1 MEIIF
6 IEKKKTRTVTVYKP
20 VIKSWSNKI
29 EIDKETH
36 YYHVTETA
44 WDIIREKTKSKCKC
58 YATRIEEK
66 DDELLVFLSVQY
78 KEQQKEEKPSE

>member
-6 IEKKKTRTVTVYKP
+6 TEKKKTRTVTLYKP
-20 VIKSWSNKI
+20 VVKSWSNKI
-29 EIDKETH
+29 EIDKETR

-44 WDIIREKTKSKCKC
+44 WDLIREKTKSKCKP

-66 DDELLVFLSVQY
+66 DDELLVFLSVQI
-78 KEQQKEEKPSE
+78 KQQEEKKPSD